1 MSFVSHSGTLQICT
15 LVCSINVIWALSF
28 SIKEIVMI
36 EETMCGLAVLCTE
49 FGILY
54 SNMVWYFEMLKNVLN
69 TQKLLNNTLALNCLF
84 LGSSHK
90 CVSLGGKASYIWT
103 YAGEKAVINAYF
115 KTNSYDSGEIKLQWK
130 SWYNKTFVSPTDG
143 SLILSKNISKNYN
156 KISLRI

>member
-1 MSFVSHSGTLQICT
+1 MSFVSHSGTLQMCT

-36 EETMCGLAVLCTE
+36 EETICGLAVLCTE

-84 LGSSHK
+84 LLAKFSIGYESLLCF
-90 CVSLGGKASYIWT
+90 CVFLVIFYAEFYII
-103 YAGEKAVINAYF
+103 GV
-115 KTNSYDSGEIKLQWK
+115 
-130 SWYNKTFVSPTDG
+130 
-143 SLILSKNISKNYN
+143 
-156 KISLRI
+156 